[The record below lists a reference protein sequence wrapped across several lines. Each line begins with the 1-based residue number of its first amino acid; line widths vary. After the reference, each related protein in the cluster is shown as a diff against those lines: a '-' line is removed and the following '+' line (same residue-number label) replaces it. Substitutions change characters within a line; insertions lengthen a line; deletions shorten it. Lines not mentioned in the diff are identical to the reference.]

1 MICSNPPVGR
11 VRPKRE
17 QCSRWAP
24 ARLLLFLCLGLLA
37 TTAACADELPDPVI
51 KPDWSHPPARI
62 LFVGNSYLYY
72 NDSLHNHVR
81 RMAQANGPLPED
93 AYQYKSATI
102 GGASL
107 AQHPIDHL
115 LTPGQLGIDE
125 PFELVILQGG
135 SAETLGSERLEKYRQ
150 TVLRYADKVRA
161 SGAAAALYM
170 THAYAEPHRRV
181 EAGQAQVIATATI
194 EVANEAGALVL
205 PVGLAFARS
214 YAERPD
220 FSLHESFDGSHPN
233 LSGTYLAA
241 CVVYYTLYG
250 RPASTLQYDY
260 FGEVSADDARY
271 LRRIADDT
279 VREFFGL
286 DAPAGGVDP
295 H

>member
-1 MICSNPPVGR
+1 MSCSHPPFGR
-11 VRPKRE
+11 VSRKHE
-17 QCSRWAP
+17 QSGRRAS
-24 ARLLLFLCLGLLA
+24 ARLPFFLSLLLCFSA
-37 TTAACADELPDPVI
+37 TVSAGERPAPTV
-51 KPDWSHPPARI
+51 KPDWADPPARI

-72 NDSLHNHVR
+72 NDSLHNHLR

-102 GGASL
+102 GGANL

-115 LTPGQLGIDE
+115 LVPGQLGIDE
-125 PFELVILQGG
+125 PFDLVVLQGG
-135 SAETLGSERLEKYRQ
+135 SAETLSSERLDKFRE
-150 TVLRYADKVRA
+150 TVLSYADKVRA

-181 EAGQAQVIATATI
+181 EAGQTGVIATATI
-194 EVANEAGALVL
+194 EVANEARALVL

-220 FSLHESFDGSHPN
+220 FALHESFDGSHPN

-241 CVVYYTLYG
+241 SVVYYTLYG
-250 RPASTLQYDY
+250 LPASNLQYDY
-260 FGEVSADDARY
+260 FGEISGDDARY
-271 LRRIADDT
+271 LRRIADET

-286 DAPAGGVDP
+286 DAPAVSVDL

>member
-1 MICSNPPVGR
+1 MARLSLFVG
-11 VRPKRE
+11 
-17 QCSRWAP
+17 
-24 ARLLLFLCLGLLA
+24 LLLFFA
-37 TTAACADELPDPVI
+37 TVISAGELPAPAV
-51 KPDWSHPPARI
+51 KPDWTDPPARI

-72 NDSLHNHVR
+72 NDSLHNHLR
-81 RMAQANGPLPED
+81 RMARANGPLPED

-102 GGASL
+102 GGANL

-125 PFELVILQGG
+125 PFDLVILQGG
-135 SAETLGSERLEKYRQ
+135 SAETLSSERLDKFRQ
-150 TVLRYADKVRA
+150 TVLSYADKVRA
-161 SGAAAALYM
+161 RGAAPALYM

-181 EAGQAQVIATATI
+181 EAGQARVIAAATI
-194 EVANEAGALVL
+194 EVANEARALVL

-241 CVVYYTLYG
+241 SVLYYTLYG
-250 RPASTLQYDY
+250 LPASTLQYDY
-260 FGEVSADDARY
+260 FGEISQDDARY
-271 LRRIADDT
+271 LRHIADET

-286 DAPAGGVDP
+286 GTPAASVDA